1 MMMATT
7 TAASTGDSAGLPLP
21 PAVPSG
27 DALRDLTSLAPR
39 EVLRERIRRG
49 DKAEEQL
56 PVQRERE
63 RFLTE
68 QKIRLQQSNTERL
81 AKEAVGLEEQ
91 YGIGSKEARETRRA
105 QTVAEPE
112 FKPSKME
119 LDDYRN
125 LAGMLVGI
133 GMLAGTSGK
142 SGAMYALN
150 SLNGMMKGFAE
161 GRRDLFKNEQVK
173 FEKQLKSIDATNR
186 RVQRDFEDAMSL
198 LQTDRQLGLAKMERL
213 KAELGNSVAGID
225 LQLNNTAK
233 VYADLKD
240 QVRQSGEALKILSDL
255 QDKEAAREARAAEV
269 KARRIA
275 QEAYQNEMLEV
286 RRQGLAL
293 QREGLDLR
301 KQQADAKVAAQPT
314 LKPPPKEIVQQN
326 ALRNSLIPKLQE
338 AIPILDRLHK
348 ENKWGTL
355 TTLLAVPGYGTNVA
369 ERQFKDDPEALN
381 LILTLAYFRSK
392 EFETAGKALTRKE
405 DQILA
410 PIVRGDLRVYEGM
423 RNAMSQ
429 GLKTLKQE
437 QAGLEKTY
445 PYLEAYNKAFRGDV
459 AEPSGPSKQLSEQDQ
474 AALAWANANPS
485 DSRSAAI
492 KARLG
497 VQ

>member
-1 MMMATT
+1 M
-7 TAASTGDSAGLPLP
+7 SE
-21 PAVPSG
+21 AV
-27 DALRDLTSLAPR
+27 RDLTSMEALRGRMSRGIEAEDQLPA
-39 EVLRERIRRG
+39 LRE
-49 DKAEEQL
+49 E
-56 PVQRERE
+56 E

-68 QKIRLQQSNTERL
+68 QKLRAQQDMTKQL
-81 AKEAVGLEEQ
+81 AQEGVRQEEQ
-91 YGIGSKEARETRRA
+91 FGKTLREAQATRKAET
-105 QTVAEPE
+105 VPEPE

-142 SGAMYALN
+142 SGAMYALS

-161 GRRDLFKNEQVK
+161 GRRDLFKNEQVV
-173 FEKQLKSIDATNR
+173 FDKQLRSIDATNK

-198 LQTDRQLGLAKMERL
+198 LQTDRQAGVAKLARL
-213 KAELGNSVAGID
+213 KAELGDSVLGVE
-225 LQLNNTAK
+225 LQLNNLSK
-233 VYADLKD
+233 VRSDLKD
-240 QVRQSGEALKILSDL
+240 RVAAGEKAVNLFSTL
-255 QDKEAAREARAAEV
+255 QDRQEARESRAAEV
-269 KARRIA
+269 KARMIA

-293 QREGLDLR
+293 QRKGLDLR
-301 KQQADAKVAAQPT
+301 KQQADAKVAAQPK
-314 LKPPPKEIVQQN
+314 LNPPPKDIVQQN

>member
-1 MMMATT
+1 MM
-7 TAASTGDSAGLPLP
+7 SE
-21 PAVPSG
+21 AV
-27 DALRDLTSLAPR
+27 RDLTSMEALRGRMSRGIEAEDQLPA
-39 EVLRERIRRG
+39 LRE
-49 DKAEEQL
+49 E
-56 PVQRERE
+56 E

-68 QKIRLQQSNTERL
+68 QKLRAQQDMTKQL
-81 AKEAVGLEEQ
+81 AQEGVRQEEQ
-91 YGIGSKEARETRRA
+91 FGKTLREAQATRKAET
-105 QTVAEPE
+105 VPEPE

-142 SGAMYALN
+142 SGAMYALS

-161 GRRDLFKNEQVK
+161 GRRDLFKNEQVV
-173 FEKQLKSIDATNR
+173 FDKQLRSIDATNK

-198 LQTDRQLGLAKMERL
+198 LQTDRQAGVAKLARL
-213 KAELGNSVAGID
+213 KAELGDSVLGVE
-225 LQLNNTAK
+225 LQLNNLSK
-233 VYADLKD
+233 VRSDLKD
-240 QVRQSGEALKILSDL
+240 RVAAGEKAVNLFSTL
-255 QDKEAAREARAAEV
+255 QDRQEARESRAAEV

-301 KQQADAKVAAQPT
+301 KQQADAKVAAQPK
-314 LKPPPKEIVQQN
+314 LNPPPKDIVQQN

-381 LILTLAYFRSK
+381 LILTLAYLRSK
-392 EFETAGKALTRKE
+392 EFETAGKALTRQE